1 MARSGGKRKSV
12 ILRILLL
19 VFSVYIIISMT
30 NLQIQLIDR
39 TRELKSGE
47 ALLEAKNLQIEELV
61 RLLDSGTEAEL
72 IEKAARERLGYV
84 YPEEQVYVDLSG
96 Q

>member
-19 VFSVYIIISMT
+19 AFSVYIIVSMT